1 MKWFIPAV
9 FLVNLLTPS
18 PVQAGEPDPSL
29 DALVAKGGDALLEE
43 ADKRHNPFE
52 DQTITVRMTL
62 LGGGNDGNQYTFQ
75 TITKGD
81 NLRAISFE
89 EPADMKGM
97 GVVIKGRD
105 DIYVKLPDM
114 RKVRR
119 VGAHAK
125 RQSFQSSD
133 WNFDEMS
140 MIRLGKDFSARILA
154 DETTGAYIFLECTR
168 RDGVDLQYP
177 KLKLRIDK
185 AYILI
190 DRIEYYDDGGEMVK
204 LQERFEPKK
213 LGGEHLIY
221 TRVTM
226 TDVAAKH
233 TTQNEVLDEAVDQEV
248 PDSTFSRRWLLRG
261 I

>member
-105 DIYVKLPDM
+105 DIYVKLP
-114 RKVRR
+114 
-119 VGAHAK
+119 A
-125 RQSFQSSD
+125 RQTPELSK
-133 WNFDEMS
+133 
-140 MIRLGKDFSARILA
+140 LG
-154 DETTGAYIFLECTR
+154 LELR
-168 RDGVDLQYP
+168 RDVDDSPGQRLQRQDP
-177 KLKLRIDK
+177 
-185 AYILI
+185 
-190 DRIEYYDDGGEMVK
+190 
-204 LQERFEPKK
+204 
-213 LGGEHLIY
+213 
-221 TRVTM
+221 
-226 TDVAAKH
+226 
-233 TTQNEVLDEAVDQEV
+233 
-248 PDSTFSRRWLLRG
+248 RG
-261 I
+261 

>member
-1 MKWFIPAV
+1 MKWLLSALFLAL
-9 FLVNLLTPS
+9 FLVPAAT
-18 PVQAGEPDPSL
+18 QASEPDPAL
-29 DALVAKGGDALLEE
+29 AALVTKGGDALLEE
-43 ADKRHNPFE
+43 ADKRHNPFV

-75 TITKGD
+75 TITKGE
-81 NLRAISFE
+81 NFRAITFE

-140 MIRLGKDFSARILA
+140 MIRLGKDFSAKIIESEST
-154 DETTGAYIFLECTR
+154 DTHVVIECAR

-190 DRIEYYDDGGEMVK
+190 DRIEYYDESGEMVK
-204 LQERFEPKK
+204 VQERFEPKK
-213 LGGEHLIY
+213 LGGEHFIY

-226 TDVAAKH
+226 TDVASNH